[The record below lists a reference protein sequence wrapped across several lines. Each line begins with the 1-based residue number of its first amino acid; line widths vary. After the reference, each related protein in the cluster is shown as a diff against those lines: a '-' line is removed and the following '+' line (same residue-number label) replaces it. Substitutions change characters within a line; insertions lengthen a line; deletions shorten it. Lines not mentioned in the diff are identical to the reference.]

1 MSHVTD
7 ARLITC
13 QSDPICKLSDSKEIY
28 DEVKKRVS
36 LITQCSMIG
45 LNQTIGT
52 SVSDRLGDSC
62 GLHGSFPSKSWF
74 IIALIEFFCQR
85 ERERRVKC
93 NVTIVIALL
102 LETKLILKSFIFD

>member
-1 MSHVTD
+1 MS
-7 ARLITC
+7 I
-13 QSDPICKLSDSKEIY
+13 LSLCVYYDLY
-28 DEVKKRVS
+28 DEVKNRVT